1 LNAPQA
7 TFAAKIEAGDDGSF
21 TVERETDAGEC
32 IIFVSLF
39 RIFINHFLMVKP
51 LGLTLRKRNL

>member
-39 RIFINHFLMVKP
+39 HIITHSFSNGKNSWFDFA
-51 LGLTLRKRNL
+51 